1 MNFRSLYGLKRR
13 IAMKDQT
20 TTQDLKDR
28 LTLIETMISEGRRT
42 TESWGWTFV
51 LWGMAFYVAIAW
63 AAWGHSAWAWPITM
77 TAAVVVTV
85 ILVSIKTG
93 GEAET
98 TLGRAVGSVWLALG
112 VSMFLLFPSLGI
124 AGKLTDPHLFIAV
137 ASGMLGMANAASA
150 LILRWKVQFGCA
162 VIWWAAAVAASFV
175 TGNQAAVVF
184 IIAIF
189 ICQIAFGVY
198 GMIQEASAKSHRG
211 TAHA

>member
-1 MNFRSLYGLKRR
+1 
-13 IAMKDQT
+13 MKDQR

-28 LTLIETMISEGRRT
+28 LTLIETMICEGRRT

-63 AAWGHSAWAWPITM
+63 ATWGHSAWAWPATM
-77 TAAVVVTV
+77 TAAVVITV
-85 ILVSIKTG
+85 VLASIKAG
-93 GEAET
+93 SEART

-112 VSMFLLFPSLGI
+112 VSMFLLFLSLGI
-124 AGKLTDPHLFIAV
+124 ASKLTDPRLFIAV

-150 LILRWKVQFGCA
+150 LILRWKVEFGCA
-162 VIWWAAAVAASFV
+162 VIWWAVAVAACFV
-175 TGNQAAVVF
+175 TENQAATIF

-198 GMIQEASAKSHRG
+198 GMIREAGAKSRRD

>member
-1 MNFRSLYGLKRR
+1 
-13 IAMKDQT
+13 MKDQT

-42 TESWGWTFV
+42 TESWCWTFV

-63 AAWGHSAWAWPITM
+63 AAWGHSARAWPVTM
-77 TAAVVVTV
+77 AAAVVVTV
-85 ILVSIKTG
+85 ILAFIKTG
-93 GEAET
+93 REAGT
-98 TLGRAVGSVWLALG
+98 TMGRAVGSVWIALG
-112 VSMFLLFPSLGI
+112 VSMFLLFFSLGI
-124 AGKLTDPHLFIAV
+124 AGKLTDLHLFIAV

-150 LILRWKVQFGCA
+150 LTLRWKVQFGCA
-162 VIWWAAAVAASFV
+162 VIWWAAAVAACFV
-175 TGNQAAVVF
+175 TGNQAAVIA

-198 GMIQEASAKSHRG
+198 GMIREAGAKSHRG

>member
-1 MNFRSLYGLKRR
+1 MN
-13 IAMKDQT
+13 DQT

-28 LTLIETMISEGRRT
+28 LTLIEAMISEGRRT
-42 TESWGWTFV
+42 TERWCWTFV

-63 AAWGHSAWAWPITM
+63 AAWGHSPWAWPVTM
-77 TAAVVVTV
+77 AAAVVITV

-93 GEAET
+93 REAET
-98 TLGRAVGSVWLALG
+98 TLGRAVGAVWLALG
-112 VSMFLLFPSLGI
+112 ISMFLLFLSLGI
-124 AGKLTDPHLFIAV
+124 AGNLADPHLFIAV

-150 LILRWKVQFGCA
+150 LILRWRVQFGCA
-162 VIWWAAAVAASFV
+162 VIWWVAAAGACFV
-175 TGNQAAVVF
+175 TGSQAAIIF

-198 GMIQEASAKSHRG
+198 GMIREAGAKSHRG

>member
-1 MNFRSLYGLKRR
+1 MR
-13 IAMKDQT
+13 DET

-42 TESWGWTFV
+42 TQSWGWTFV
-51 LWGMAFYVAIAW
+51 LWGMAFYAAMAW
-63 AAWGHSAWAWPITM
+63 TSWGHSAWSWPVTM
-77 TAAVVVTV
+77 AAAVVVTV
-85 ILVSIKTG
+85 IVVCMKTG
-93 GEAET
+93 REAGT

-112 VSMFLLFPSLGI
+112 ISIFLLFLSLGL
-124 AGKLTDPHLFIAV
+124 AGKLADPRLFIAV

-150 LILRWKVQFGCA
+150 LILHWKVQFGCA
-162 VIWWAAAVAASFV
+162 VIWWTAAVAACFV
-175 TGNQAAVVF
+175 TENQAAVIF

-198 GMIQEASAKSHRG
+198 GMIREAGAKSHGG

>member
-1 MNFRSLYGLKRR
+1 MN
-13 IAMKDQT
+13 DQT

-28 LTLIETMISEGRRT
+28 LSLIETMIAEGRRT
-42 TESWGWTFV
+42 TESWAWIFV
-51 LWGMAFYVAIAW
+51 LWGMAFYGAIAW
-63 AAWGHSAWAWPITM
+63 ASWGHSAWAWPVAM
-77 TAAVVVTV
+77 GAAVVATV

-93 GEAET
+93 REMKT

-112 VSMFLLFPSLGI
+112 VSMFLVFLPLGI

-162 VIWWAAAVAASFV
+162 VIWWAAAVAACFV
-175 TGNQAAVVF
+175 TENQATVIF

-198 GMIQEASAKSHRG
+198 GMIREAGAKLHRG